1 MRAAIADAP
10 GTPLAVRDVEP
21 PGVAAG
27 EILLEVHACGICYT
41 DVRIV
46 DAIGGPF
53 MPLIPGH
60 EPVGR
65 IAAVGAGVTNVA
77 VGDRVGVHALFT
89 CDECQYCLA
98 GEEEA
103 CDKGLVRLAGLG
115 LPGGYAEYMRAP
127 ASHAI
132 PLPDNL
138 SFADAAPF
146 FCAGLT
152 TYAALKNGGLRPGQ
166 RVAVLGIGGLGHLG
180 IEIAKAMGATVYAV
194 TGTPAKASLAREL
207 GATFA
212 GAADEVVRE
221 LKAAGG
227 AHVALHTA
235 NSLDPVA
242 AILPGMARQG
252 AIVLT
257 SGGGDHLP
265 VPPGMFTSLQL
276 RVVGS
281 FYGSRQD
288 MREVLD
294 LAARHNIRPII
305 ERYTLES
312 VNEAYE
318 RLRAGDVRYRA
329 VLLPRASG

>member
-1 MRAAIADAP
+1 MRAAVATSPGAALSVREVERPTIGPAD
-10 GTPLAVRDVEP
+10 
-21 PGVAAG
+21 
-27 EILLEVHACGICYT
+27 ILLKVEACGICYT

-60 EPVGR
+60 EPVGVV
-65 IAAVGAGVTNVA
+65 AETGSEVTSVSVGA
-77 VGDRVGVHALFT
+77 RVGIHALFT
-89 CDECQYCLA
+89 CDTCQYCLA

-103 CDKGLVRLAGLG
+103 CDKGMVRLAGLG
-115 LPGGYAEYMRAP
+115 LPGGYGEYMRAP

-138 SFADAAPF
+138 AFADAAPF

-152 TYAALKNGGLRPGQ
+152 TYAALKNGGIKPGH

-180 IEIAKAMGATVYAV
+180 ISIAKAMGAEVYAV
-194 TGTPAKASLAREL
+194 TSSPGKTDLAVEL
-207 GATFA
+207 GASFA
-212 GAADEVVRE
+212 GDSQAVVAA
-221 LKAAGG
+221 LKQAGG
-227 AHVALHTA
+227 AHIALHTA

-257 SGGGDHLP
+257 SGGGNHLP
-265 VPPGMFTSLQL
+265 VPPGAFTSMQL

-288 MREVLD
+288 MREVLE
-294 LAARHNIRPII
+294 LASTHNIRPII
-305 ERYTLES
+305 ETYSLDT
-312 VNEAYE
+312 VNEAYT

-329 VLLPRASG
+329 VLVP